1 VAFAVTVLIGLV
13 MAFVIF
19 KVGYAMLASFSSP
32 MPEPPPPG
40 ELRKVKLRF
49 KCPQC
54 GMELRVT
61 QAPDEVV
68 LPPRHCM
75 DEMDLVPDPDDL

>member
-1 VAFAVTVLIGLV
+1 VGFAFSVLVALV

-19 KVGYAMLASFSSP
+19 KVGYALLASFSSP
-32 MPEPPPPG
+32 MPAPPPAG
-40 ELRKVKLRF
+40 EMRRVKVRYR
-49 KCPQC
+49 CPQC
-54 GMELRVT
+54 GMELRIT

-75 DEMDLVPDPDDL
+75 DEMDLVPEPD

>member
-1 VAFAVTVLIGLV
+1 VGFVFALLVAIA

-19 KVGYAMLASFSSP
+19 KVGYALLASFSSP
-32 MPEPPPPG
+32 MPPPPPTG
-40 ELRKVKLRF
+40 EMRKVKLRY

-68 LPPRHCM
+68 LAPRHCM
-75 DEMDLVPDPDDL
+75 DEMDLLPDPDL

>member
-1 VAFAVTVLIGLV
+1 MGFAVTLGIGLL
-13 MAFVIF
+13 MSFVIF
-19 KVGYAMLASFSSP
+19 KVGYALLTKFSSP
-32 MPEPPPPG
+32 MPPPPPIG
-40 ELRKVKLRF
+40 EMRRVKLRY

-54 GMELRVT
+54 HMELRVT

-75 DEMDLVPDPDDL
+75 DEMDLIPDPDL

>member
-1 VAFAVTVLIGLV
+1 
-13 MAFVIF
+13 MAFGLLILRIGIGILRMFAQPV
-19 KVGYAMLASFSSP
+19 A
-32 MPEPPPPG
+32 EPPPPG

-75 DEMDLVPDPDDL
+75 DEMDLIPDPDL